1 MLHDLLTIAAS
12 GASFL
17 IFITL
22 IAASWGEF
30 SNDEQDELHNE
41 RN

>member
-1 MLHDLLTIAAS
+1 MLHDLLTLAAI

-30 SNDEQDELHNE
+30 SNDEENELHNE